1 MKKLVMVMLCV
12 TAAGGAEALAADEMS
27 VQVKTTQVRD
37 KDSYLG
43 KPLYE
48 LRFGDRVTVLQK
60 GATWFKIQPVNAAA
74 AKPAAGAAAQ
84 PQPVAGFLNKSA
96 LTTKRVVLKAD
107 QNAQL
112 SASSEDVALA
122 GKGFND
128 EVEQS
133 YKAEHPNLASAFATL
148 DQIETNSAY
157 SPTAEEIN
165 AFRVAGGLN
174 GGSK

>member
-1 MKKLVMVMLCV
+1 
-12 TAAGGAEALAADEMS
+12 MS

-48 LRFGDRVTVLQK
+48 LHFGDRVTVLQK
-60 GATWFKIQPVNAAA
+60 GATWFKIQPVTVAAVKPATGAAA
-74 AKPAAGAAAQ
+74 AP
-84 PQPVAGFLNKSA
+84 PQAFAGFLNKSA

-107 QNAQL
+107 QNAQV

-133 YKAEHPNLASAFATL
+133 YKTEHPNLASAYATL
-148 DQIETNSAY
+148 DQIETNTAY

-165 AFRVAGGLN
+165 AFRIAGGLT